1 MTREEALELCK
12 AEFQEE
18 LGELLQEN
26 VNLLN
31 FARMQNFM
39 PPEIIDVKSEIDKM
53 TEECFRQHEQFASS
67 CNTADSKAVE
77 AYLKRRIEAIK
88 GLIFLASLEKAGA
101 YLQTL

>member
-1 MTREEALELCK
+1 MTREEALEFCK
-12 AEFQEE
+12 AEFQKEF
-18 LGELLQEN
+18 GELLQEN

-31 FARMQNFM
+31 FARLQNFM

-53 TEECFRQHEQFASS
+53 TEECLRQHEQFASS
-67 CNTADSKAVE
+67 CNTADSRAVE
-77 AYLKRRIEAIK
+77 VYLKRRIEAIK